1 MIDRRNFLKFAI
13 AFLVSFPA
21 IEELLTSTAEAAKRA
36 YPNWGGMLNDYFRR
50 EFNKNRFEVE
60 GKVILDRLTGLMWTR
75 NNLPFGTIWP
85 ARSYTDAEETI
96 ETLNEDNY
104 GGYNGWRIPGEFDW
118 ITVIDK
124 RNRRPVLVEGFNVGD
139 IVYKFPYWIKKED
152 REHKECAQLDGAVSC
167 LPPKN
172 GILLDNGVLPYVIT
186 YGMIL
191 PVRTHDKK
199 HYLRFSN
206 SLFDLMNP
214 NKREASKGTFSI
226 TNSIK

>member
-1 MIDRRNFLKFAI
+1 MIDRRNFLKCAI
-13 AFLVSFPA
+13 AFVASFPA
-21 IEELLTSTAEAAKRA
+21 IERVLTSSAEAAKRD
-36 YPNWGGMLNDYFRR
+36 YPNWGGMLHDYFRR

-60 GKVILDRLTGLMWTR
+60 GKVVLDRLTGLMWSR

-85 ARSYTDAEETI
+85 ARSYPDAEETI
-96 ETLNEDNY
+96 KDLNKGNY
-104 GGYNGWRIPGEFDW
+104 GGFKGWRIPGEFDW

-124 RNRRPVLVEGFNVGD
+124 RNRRPVLVEGFNIGD
-139 IVYKFPYWIKKED
+139 IIYKFPYWIKKED
-152 REHKECAQLDGAVSC
+152 RENKECTQLNGAVSC

-191 PVRTHDKK
+191 PVRVHDRS
-199 HYLRFSN
+199 HYMQFSD

-214 NKREASKGTFSI
+214 AQRKNSKKTFSI
-226 TNSIK
+226 TNILK